1 MFPEFRGQPPISRER
16 IGEYGEP
23 DDAQIM
29 DEPLFQKLKQGFS
42 QQVNFSY
49 EINEPNVIFNEDA
62 DDFEWPK
69 TAEEAA
75 NWWVVVIDYHF

>member
-1 MFPEFRGQPPISRER
+1 MVSRR
-16 IGEYGEP
+16 NCS
-23 DDAQIM
+23 
-29 DEPLFQKLKQGFS
+29 EPLFRQLKAGFNKYVDRS
-42 QQVNFSY
+42 S

-75 NWWVVVIDYHF
+75 KWWVVVIDYHF